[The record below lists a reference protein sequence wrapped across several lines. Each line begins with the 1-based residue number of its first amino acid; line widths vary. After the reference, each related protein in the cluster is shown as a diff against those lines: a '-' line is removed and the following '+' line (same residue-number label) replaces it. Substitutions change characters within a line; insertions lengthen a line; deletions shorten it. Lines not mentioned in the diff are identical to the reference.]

1 MKIEGERGL
10 TGQLVIRVDGEVLTP
25 ERSLALWNHSPTGF
39 ECGYA
44 GSGPAQLA
52 LAILLAAGVED
63 ARAVRLHQ
71 RFKFAHVQHWHA
83 PFALTIDVPEWI
95 ARSIGDS

>member
-1 MKIEGERGL
+1 
-10 TGQLVIRVDGEVLTP
+10 LVIRVDGEVLAP
-25 ERSLALWNHSPTGF
+25 ERSLAVRNHSPDGF

-63 ARAVRLHQ
+63 ARAERLHQ

-83 PFALTIDVPEWI
+83 PFNVTLDVFDWI
-95 ARSIGDS
+95 ARSIGDSDARDVGADR